1 MSKKLTREEIEK
13 KVGEIVA
20 DKLRIDE
27 SELKPE
33 AVLSTDFMADSL
45 DAVEICVELEKEFGI
60 EIEDDCFDTVH
71 TLKMSDIYDLVGER
85 L

>member
-1 MSKKLTREEIEK
+1 MSKKLTKEEIK
-13 KVGEIVA
+13 RKVDDIII
-20 DKLRIDE
+20 DKLGIYG
-27 SELKPE
+27 SELYSD
-33 AVLSTDFMADSL
+33 AVLSTDYRADSL
-45 DAVEICVELEKEFGI
+45 DAVEICMELEKEFGI

>member
-20 DKLRIDE
+20 DKLGIDE

>member
-13 KVGEIVA
+13 MVGEIVA
-20 DKLRIDE
+20 DKLGIDE

>member
-13 KVGEIVA
+13 KVGEIIA
-20 DKLRIDE
+20 DKLGIDE

-33 AVLSTDFMADSL
+33 SVLSTDFMADSL
-45 DAVEICVELEKEFGI
+45 DAVEICIDLEKEFGI
-60 EIEDDCFDTVH
+60 EIEDECFDTVH

>member
-20 DKLRIDE
+20 DKLGIDE

-45 DAVEICVELEKEFGI
+45 DAVEICIELEKEFGI